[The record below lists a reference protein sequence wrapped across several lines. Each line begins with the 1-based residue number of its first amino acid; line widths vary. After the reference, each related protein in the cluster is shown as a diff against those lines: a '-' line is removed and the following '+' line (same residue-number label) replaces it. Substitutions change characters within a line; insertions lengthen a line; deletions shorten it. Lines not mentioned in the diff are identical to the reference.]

1 MDHTKAVVFLFVVLG
16 IVAPV
21 TSIKKF
27 HPKLSRDAKVKVS
40 LFILCFSFNF
50 SLSHQKFVIF
60 RNQDT
65 HFLHISLLLAKVSHG
80 KRRRRGKRERE
91 RALPASDAFCITL
104 ELAVPKHLVMSV

>member
-1 MDHTKAVVFLFVVLG
+1 MDHTKTVVFLFVVLG

-40 LFILCFSFNF
+40 LFILCFSCNF

-65 HFLHISLLLAKVSHG
+65 HFLHISLLLAEVSHG
-80 KRRRRGKRERE
+80 KRRRRGKRERP
-91 RALPASDAFCITL
+91 LPASDAFCITL
-104 ELAVPKHLVMSV
+104 ELAVPKQLVMSF